1 MRNERGRPD
10 DARGVAAFG
19 QSLDGRRKQREKE
32 LGRGRLVHK
41 HLEQHSHVA
50 RSVGTLHGWWAVP
63 ALRLRLLRQCLG
75 RPAAA
80 GAIVH
85 PDIFGALA
93 DQAALGF
100 AAQEAA
106 QEAMLPVLTPDHY
119 ARSRRR
125 LPLKFFGV
133 QLGPDAVSR
142 SWRWARRTNFVLLIL
157 LVLVVLLDL
166 LVLLAFLFLVPRF
179 VVLCVIVTRSTSV
192 ETNECRVSEPSAA
205 L

>member
-142 SWRWARRTNFVLLIL
+142 SWRWARRTNFVLRAGSRIARHLHHVLAPFRATSISQSKINAFQRAGNQIL
-157 LVLVVLLDL
+157 Q
-166 LVLLAFLFLVPRF
+166 LAAMFMISKR
-179 VVLCVIVTRSTSV
+179 
-192 ETNECRVSEPSAA
+192 A
-205 L
+205 